1 MRGKSARTESRRKEN
16 AMRGNKLP
24 ALLALAAAPVAWA
37 LDLAQSPPGTQEPH
51 VAPNVI
57 ISIDDSGSM
66 DYRLDSETATGATDN
81 ETPDADGSWPAT
93 SRRINVL
100 RHALIGHGG
109 VGGILRDTALLP
121 DGKIRLAWQ
130 SMNANN
136 GTPDNLSSSATAAQ
150 AGGNSMQVLGPAH
163 RARFI
168 EFVTRLRPGGDTPS
182 HRMFQQ
188 ADAYMRLPLNRDG
201 PWAAV
206 PGSTG
211 APYLGCRRSYHV
223 MMTDGR
229 WNGSASGGSQ
239 DDNTVDRTLPDGMA
253 YGSASAVSR
262 PGNQL
267 YHDSYGNTLADWA
280 FYSWAVPLQPPGNLV
295 GTLQPATDYRKAP
308 QTESFGRDAMNRE
321 AVLERFWNPR
331 YNPATWPHM
340 VTHTLGFGTDAAAW
354 PGAGGFAAPTERSPF
369 GYDGSFPDLVTG
381 RQQWPDMGSGEGVR
395 ALDLWHAALNG
406 RGRFHSVTRGED
418 LARAFREIVGQ
429 IGTQAA
435 PDLAST
441 AASGASSARTEVGKF
456 TAAYEPMNAW
466 KGFITAATVRADGS
480 TAPLPGWG
488 GRNTADKLD
497 APASADSRLVLS
509 WSDQWTGTGYK
520 GGVPFR
526 WDGGEA
532 YLSAP
537 QKAWLGQSPGDTAA
551 TVGSNGQNRLDY
563 IRGDRSLEGSDT
575 TGYTAAKPLR
585 ERKSRQG
592 DIIGSAIWYTGP
604 PAGNHPLNG
613 YAAFTRSNAA
623 RAAMLY
629 VGGNDG
635 MLHGFAAADGSEK
648 IAYIPRGAI
657 PTLSRL
663 ADPQFN
669 SKHLYFVDGSP
680 MTGDVDLGTSSAA
693 DWRTLLVGTMGA
705 GGKGYFVLDVTS
717 PAGFAESR
725 ARQLAR
731 LDRTRG
737 STEPAADCTR
747 AGMGSAEK
755 AACAQAAEEDRDIG
769 HITALPVR
777 DEDNPMRAAQI
788 TRMNDDRWAAVM
800 GNGYNS
806 ANQRPVLLIQY
817 LDGAMELKRIAAT
830 SDAAGTGNAA
840 DNGLAAPRLADLNG
854 DGRPD
859 VAYAG
864 DNLGHLW
871 KFDLAGA
878 SSERWGVAFG
888 GQPLFTATGPAVLN
902 AASRPHMQPI
912 TAAPAVRANDR
923 SMVVGNGASA
933 QSAPVGGMM
942 VAFGTGRNITP
953 DDPGSVL
960 VQTLYS
966 VLDNT
971 RYRLVDTA
979 RGQRLEVHPGDS
991 GCTASAAGCIPA
1003 PQALGEGVARARL
1016 AEQAVTEIGNGATA
1030 TVGARYARGA
1040 LNRNTWADFNGWYLD
1055 LPAVGERLLKPMEFY
1070 DGSNVLAVYSQVP
1083 AKGSGSGSD
1092 AAAGAESCSA
1102 SAIDEE
1108 RQYRTLINIMDGAR
1122 PSVQIVDRNGDGLLD
1137 AGDLHVSRI
1146 QVSRGSHLL
1155 IARKGKT
1162 LDIDARNGSE
1172 LLARMPEQSLRPSWR
1187 QLK

>member
-1 MRGKSARTESRRKEN
+1 
-16 AMRGNKLP
+16 
-24 ALLALAAAPVAWA
+24 
-37 LDLAQSPPGTQEPH
+37 
-51 VAPNVI
+51 
-57 ISIDDSGSM
+57 M
-66 DYRLDSETATGATDN
+66 DYRLDAETATGATDN
-81 ETPDADGSWPAT
+81 ETPAADGSWPAA
-93 SRRINVL
+93 SRRMNVL
-100 RHALIGHGG
+100 RHALIGHDG
-109 VGGILRDTALLP
+109 VGGVLRDTALLP

-136 GTPDNLSSSATAAQ
+136 GTPGNVNSSAAAAQ
-150 AGGNSMQVLGPAH
+150 AGSNSMQVLGPAH

-168 EFVTRLRPGGDTPS
+168 EFVTQLRPGGDTPS
-182 HRMFQQ
+182 HKLFQQ
-188 ADAYMRLPLNRDG
+188 ADAYMRLPLSPDG

-211 APYLGCRRSYHV
+211 APYLGCRRNYHI
-223 MMTDGR
+223 MMTGGR
-229 WNGSASGGSQ
+229 WNGSASGGSR
-239 DDNTVDRTLPDGMA
+239 DDNSVNRTLPNGMA
-253 YGSASAVSR
+253 YGSANASSR
-262 PGNQL
+262 PYNQL

-280 FYSWAVPLQPPGNLV
+280 FHSWAAPLQQPGDLT
-295 GTLQPATDYRKAP
+295 GTLQPAADYRKAP
-308 QTESFGRDAMNRE
+308 QTESFGKDSMNRE

-340 VTHTLGFGTDAAAW
+340 VTYTMGFGAGATTW
-354 PGAGGFAAPTERSPF
+354 PGAGTLAAPTRQSPF

-381 RQQWPDMGSGEGVR
+381 RQQWPDMGTSAGVR

-406 RGRFHSVTRGED
+406 RGRFYTVMKAQD
-418 LARAFREIVGQ
+418 LALAFREIVGQ
-429 IGTQAA
+429 IGTQVA

-441 AASGASSARTEVGKF
+441 AASGASSARIAVGKF
-456 TAAYEPMNAW
+456 TAAYEPANAW
-466 KGFITAATVRADGS
+466 KGFIAAAVVQADGS
-480 TAPLPGWG
+480 IAPAPGWG
-488 GRNTADKLD
+488 GQNTADKLD
-497 APASADSRLVLS
+497 APGSADKRLVLS
-509 WSDQWTGTGYK
+509 WSDEWSGTGYK

-526 WDGGEA
+526 WDSGET
-532 YLSAP
+532 YLSAA
-537 QKAWLGQSPGDTAA
+537 QKALL
-551 TVGSNGQNRLDY
+551 GQNRLDY

-575 TGYTAAKPLR
+575 AGYTAAKPMR

-592 DIIGSAIWYTGP
+592 DIIGSAIWYTGA
-604 PAGNHPLNG
+604 PAGTHPLNG

-648 IAYIPRGAI
+648 IAYIPRGVI
-657 PTLSRL
+657 PALSRL

-680 MTGDVDLGTSSAA
+680 MTGDVDLGTGGSA
-693 DWRTLLVGTMGA
+693 DWHTLLVGTLGA
-705 GGKGYFVLDVTS
+705 GGKGYFVLDVS
-717 PAGFAESR
+717 NPATFAEGS
-725 ARQLAR
+725 ARQLVR

-737 STEPAADCTR
+737 ATEAAPDCSR
-747 AGMGSAEK
+747 SGMGSAEK
-755 AACAQAAEEDRDIG
+755 AACAKAAEEDRDMG
-769 HITALPVR
+769 HITAHPVR
-777 DEDNPMRAAQI
+777 DEDNPMRATQI
-788 TRMNDDRWAAVM
+788 ARLNDDRWAAVM

-817 LDGAMELKRIAAT
+817 LDGAMELKRIAAS
-830 SDAAGTGNAA
+830 SDTAGTGSAA
-840 DNGLAAPRLADLNG
+840 DNGLAAPRLVDLNG

-864 DNLGHLW
+864 DNQGHLW

-888 GQPLFTATGPAVLN
+888 GQPLFTATGPAAMG
-902 AASRPHMQPI
+902 AAERPHIQPI

-923 SMVVGNGASA
+923 SMVVGIGASA
-933 QSAPVGGMM
+933 KSIPVGGMM

-953 DDPGSVL
+953 GDPGSVR
-960 VQTLYS
+960 VQTLYA

-979 RGQRLEVHPGDS
+979 KGQRLEVHPGDG
-991 GCTASAAGCIPA
+991 GCTAPATGCVPA
-1003 PQALGEGVARARL
+1003 PRALGEGVARARL
-1016 AEQAVTEIGNGATA
+1016 AEQVFTDIGNGNGAAATI
-1030 TVGARYARGA
+1030 GARNAQSA
-1040 LNRNTWADFNGWYLD
+1040 LNRNTWAGFNGWYLD

-1070 DGSNVLAVYSQVP
+1070 DGSNILAVYTQVP
-1083 AKGSGSGSD
+1083 AKSSNADARVESCD
-1092 AAAGAESCSA
+1092 AAAV
-1102 SAIDEE
+1102 DEE

-1122 PSVQIVDRNGDGLLD
+1122 PSVPIVDLNGDGLHN
-1137 AGDLHVSRI
+1137 ASDLQVSRT

-1155 IARKGKT
+1155 IARKGKSM
-1162 LDIDARNGSE
+1162 DIDAGNSSE